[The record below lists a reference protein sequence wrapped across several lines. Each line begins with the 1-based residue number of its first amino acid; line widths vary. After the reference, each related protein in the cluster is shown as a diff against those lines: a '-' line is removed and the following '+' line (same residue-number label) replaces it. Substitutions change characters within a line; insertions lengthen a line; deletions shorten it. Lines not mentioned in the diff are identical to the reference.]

1 MDNNAGRTT
10 TEEKCRLENH
20 VNNHDGDQAR
30 NSQVLQLARW
40 LLNPHHVETGQNHA
54 GRHGTDMRGIDGKPR
69 WSLTCDGASKVAQLS
84 QWLLDYTWPL
94 NSLPAPDNDLIPVD
108 KYDPSGGKERPDKTR
123 NPAQSFTK
131 TRD

>member
-1 MDNNAGRTT
+1 
-10 TEEKCRLENH
+10 
-20 VNNHDGDQAR
+20 
-30 NSQVLQLARW
+30 
-40 LLNPHHVETGQNHA
+40 
-54 GRHGTDMRGIDGKPR
+54 MRGIDGKPG
-69 WSLTCDGASKVAQLS
+69 WSLTCDDASKVVQLS

-108 KYDPSGGKERPDKTR
+108 KYDSSGGKERPDKTR

>member
-20 VNNHDGDQAR
+20 VNNHDDDQAQ

-40 LLNPHHVETGQNHA
+40 LLNPHHVETRQNHA
-54 GRHGTDMRGIDGKPR
+54 GRHGTDMRGIDGKPG
-69 WSLTCDGASKVAQLS
+69 WSLTCDGASKVVQLS

-108 KYDPSGGKERPDKTR
+108 KI
-123 NPAQSFTK
+123 
-131 TRD
+131 